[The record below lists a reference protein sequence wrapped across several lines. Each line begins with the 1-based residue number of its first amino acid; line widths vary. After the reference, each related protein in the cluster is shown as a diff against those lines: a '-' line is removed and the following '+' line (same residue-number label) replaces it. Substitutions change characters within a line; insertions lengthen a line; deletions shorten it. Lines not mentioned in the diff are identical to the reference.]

1 MASDPTVP
9 QRREDTLI
17 LPNGTFLYL
26 LAGDSGKVQVFVG
39 PIFHQGLKAIDTP
52 VKWDPL
58 KRAFVE
64 CASLRDATQTFAF
77 IPDGSYAIL
86 TNPTAKGVEA
96 SPRIG
101 SISAPADLHVGL
113 KSVMKGPSSFPLW
126 PQQEAVVIA
135 GHHLQPNNYLLL
147 TVTNEE
153 EARKNWRQAVLVSQ
167 ATPVPT
173 DQTSTQGQREE
184 SSSAAPPIAGVPQVD
199 PSQKPPQTISNGSST
214 PSGVRPDDLVMGK
227 NFILKGTEASFFIP
241 PTGVE
246 VVPDSPGQY
255 VRTAETLAS
264 MEFCILRDVNGVER
278 YVRGPA
284 TVFPLPTEE
293 FVVRDNSRK
302 FRAIELNSNMGI
314 HVKVIE
320 AYTDDNGQ
328 SHNVG
333 DEVFITGRTQAIFWP
348 RREIVVVKYG
358 SGDSEYMHFAV
369 AVPAGEGRYVLD
381 KDTGE
386 VDLVEGPEMLLL
398 EPMKKVFVQRALPP
412 SLVKLLYPGN
422 EEAVEINRRLS
433 EIAASKLRSEPLL
446 QSEALG
452 TLTRGMSAFAGEARS
467 LSSVP
472 PLESPGSTVTRR
484 QAFTPPRSVRLD
496 ADKYSGAIGLTVFNQ
511 YAVLVTDS
519 SGHQRVEVGP
529 TRVLLEY
536 DETVMPVTL
545 STGTPKSD
553 DKPIQTAY
561 LRIRNTRI
569 SDSVRATT
577 SDLCEID
584 IRLSYRV
591 DFTGEDDESRL
602 KWFAVENPIQFLV
615 EHLRSI
621 LRSIVRD
628 RGIQEFYAT
637 ATNLIRDG
645 ILGTAVQGQK
655 RPGKLFAENGMLV
668 TDVEVLAV
676 TIVDRGIGDLLTKA
690 QQGSVE
696 RAVKQLGDKQA
707 LDAAIEAE
715 ERQRL
720 LAKAK
725 TETATVTADLEIVK
739 AVKTGE
745 VEGTKLEVATAT
757 QLSELESLRK
767 TTAERQANEAAAE
780 KQRLESK
787 QDAQVIQNRIDELR
801 REAEKATMDLRFAEA
816 ERTVAQ
822 VIKRMEADDKSLA
835 DRMKA
840 MTPDLISAMM
850 QVADEALMTTLT
862 ESLAPLAI
870 VGGTSVAEVAA
881 KFFKG
886 TPLESVMTVLGSR
899 LANRP
904 GAVAQA

>member
-1 MASDPTVP
+1 M
-9 QRREDTLI
+9 
-17 LPNGTFLYL
+17 
-26 LAGDSGKVQVFVG
+26 
-39 PIFHQGLKAIDTP
+39 
-52 VKWDPL
+52 
-58 KRAFVE
+58 
-64 CASLRDATQTFAF
+64 
-77 IPDGSYAIL
+77 
-86 TNPTAKGVEA
+86 
-96 SPRIG
+96 
-101 SISAPADLHVGL
+101 
-113 KSVMKGPSSFPLW
+113 
-126 PQQEAVVIA
+126 
-135 GHHLQPNNYLLL
+135 
-147 TVTNEE
+147 
-153 EARKNWRQAVLVSQ
+153 
-167 ATPVPT
+167 
-173 DQTSTQGQREE
+173 
-184 SSSAAPPIAGVPQVD
+184 
-199 PSQKPPQTISNGSST
+199 
-214 PSGVRPDDLVMGK
+214 
-227 NFILKGTEASFFIP
+227 
-241 PTGVE
+241 
-246 VVPDSPGQY
+246 
-255 VRTAETLAS
+255 
-264 MEFCILRDVNGVER
+264 
-278 YVRGPA
+278 
-284 TVFPLPTEE
+284 
-293 FVVRDNSRK
+293 
-302 FRAIELNSNMGI
+302 
-314 HVKVIE
+314 
-320 AYTDDNGQ
+320 
-328 SHNVG
+328 
-333 DEVFITGRTQAIFWP
+333 
-348 RREIVVVKYG
+348 
-358 SGDSEYMHFAV
+358 
-369 AVPAGEGRYVLD
+369 
-381 KDTGE
+381 
-386 VDLVEGPEMLLL
+386 
-398 EPMKKVFVQRALPP
+398 
-412 SLVKLLYPGN
+412 
-422 EEAVEINRRLS
+422 
-433 EIAASKLRSEPLL
+433 
-446 QSEALG
+446 
-452 TLTRGMSAFAGEARS
+452 
-467 LSSVP
+467 
-472 PLESPGSTVTRR
+472 
-484 QAFTPPRSVRLD
+484 
-496 ADKYSGAIGLTVFNQ
+496 
-511 YAVLVTDS
+511 
-519 SGHQRVEVGP
+519 
-529 TRVLLEY
+529 
-536 DETVMPVTL
+536 
-545 STGTPKSD
+545 
-553 DKPIQTAY
+553 
-561 LRIRNTRI
+561 
-569 SDSVRATT
+569 
-577 SDLCEID
+577 
-584 IRLSYRV
+584 
-591 DFTGEDDESRL
+591 